1 MPGDLPLTDR
11 QARALPAAPGLD
23 DLLGFYV
30 AVRRKLGLDPHDWAV
45 AGVADVLLELQDR
58 LDAAPTRPRRP
69 AAEWLPV
76 SADES
81 VARAM
86 HTLRRAALPWAGLAP
101 AAHHNLA
108 ISAQPLRRALER
120 EGWTPPTGPDINEE
134 ADRG

>member
-1 MPGDLPLTDR
+1 MPGDLPLNDR
-11 QARALPAAPGLD
+11 QARVFPAAPGLD

-30 AVRRKLGLDPHDWAV
+30 AVRRKLGLDPYGWTDDV
-45 AGVADVLLELQDR
+45 VDVLAELDDR
-58 LDAAPTRPRRP
+58 LVVAVTPHPRPPAERR
-69 AAEWLPV
+69 PV

-86 HTLRRAALPWAGLAP
+86 HRLRRAALPWAGLAP

-108 ISAQPLRRALER
+108 IAAQPLRRALER
-120 EGWTPPTGPDINEE
+120 EGWTSPLGIDINEE